1 MYSEHVFYSQPEDQ
15 PTLLVDLHCSDTEPP
30 RMYVFGEL
38 DTVNAGHLHKAVVD
52 VLCHQRPSRIEMDL
66 HGVTFLD
73 AAGIRA
79 LVLCQ
84 ADARQV
90 DCQITLTQPQP
101 VVYRVLEITGLL
113 EHFGLTTPPPS
124 NAAQAAGRPLASGE
138 PSLST

>member
-1 MYSEHVFYSQPEDQ
+1 
-15 PTLLVDLHCSDTEPP
+15 
-30 RMYVFGEL
+30 
-38 DTVNAGHLHKAVVD
+38 
-52 VLCHQRPSRIEMDL
+52 MDL

-113 EHFGLTTPPPS
+113 AHFGLTTPPPS
-124 NAAQAAGRPLASGE
+124 NALVRG
-138 PSLST
+138 